1 MKIATSTIC
10 INPTFP
16 IKQAGFIQQVNPIYN
31 FHDDLHARILAFEDD
46 HQIIYHVSLDLLELP
61 IVIQDTLQK
70 ELQKKNNKKVIIT
83 LSCTHTHFGCDE
95 FNKRYHEELISRIL
109 HAIEYLNYTESNSY
123 EISYQCVPF
132 DKLGT
137 SRISNH
143 KAIVLLQLYTI
154 YYEHNPLIEIIVHN
168 VHPTIHH
175 GETPY
180 FTSEYP
186 GYVLQELKRKYPNIY
201 FTFMQGAAG
210 DTSTRFTRTRQ
221 DYEGVVEL
229 GNKLVEEVERLMN
242 EDVEIKPFDQMIY
255 ESEILPLEHEF
266 NPIDLSNLPS
276 NLTPRELE
284 TIEIGS
290 RVREE
295 LSHHLETLNK
305 EVLISKLELGPYK
318 FVFVPNEV
326 FSCYIECVDISKC
339 SLIAYSNG
347 HSPYV
352 TGLNDNF
359 ITYEKFTDTLTL
371 DCKKELMALYS
382 KYGK

>member
-46 HQIIYHVSLDLLELP
+46 YQIIYHVSLDLLELP
-61 IVIQDTLQK
+61 IIVQNTLQE
-70 ELQKKNNKKVIIT
+70 ELQKKNHKKVIIT

-95 FNKRYHEELISRIL
+95 YNKQYHQELISRIL
-109 HAIEYLNYTESNSY
+109 YAIEYLEYKESNY

-132 DKLGT
+132 EELGT

-154 YYEHNPLIEIIVHN
+154 YDEHKPYIQIIVHN

-175 GETPY
+175 GNTPY

-186 GYVLQELKRKYPNIY
+186 GYILQELTRKYPSIY

-210 DTSTRFTRTRQ
+210 DTSTRFTRTSQ
-221 DYEGVVEL
+221 DYRGVVEL
-229 GNKLVEEVERLMN
+229 GNKLVDEIERLMN
-242 EDVEIKPFDQMIY
+242 CDVDIQPFNQMIY
-255 ESEILPLEHEF
+255 ESEMLSLDHEF

-276 NLTPRELE
+276 DLTPRELE

-290 RVREE
+290 KVREE
-295 LSHHLETLNK
+295 LSHHLETLDK

-326 FSCYIECVDISKC
+326 FSSYIECVDTTKC
-339 SLIAYSNG
+339 SLVAYSNG
-347 HSPYV
+347 QSPYV
-352 TGLNDNF
+352 TGINDNF

-371 DCKKELMALYS
+371 DCKKRLIELYS